1 MKKKFSI
8 LFCLVLIAANIFA
21 QAKPYQIQSPDG
33 KLVVTIAL
41 NQEKGLTYQLSY
53 LQHPIVLDS
62 KFGIKVNGENWD
74 QNLVIK
80 TISASSVD
88 TVWQPIYGERSRV
101 KDQYNES
108 VFYLN
113 KADNKNKQLKILVRV
128 YNQGMAFKYLIPELE
143 NGGPLIK
150 ITGESTEY
158 RFPDSTKAWYTSFAQ
173 QEYQLMDLNK
183 MLVESERPLTLQL
196 SNGLFAC
203 LGEAEMVNYSRTK
216 FKAITEKPNTII
228 GVMYDNVEEIAPF
241 ASPWRWVMVAQSP
254 GALLEN
260 NDLIQNLNPPNQIAN
275 SSWIKPGKV
284 FREVTLSTNG
294 ARTAIDFASKHQLQY
309 ILFDAGWYGYE
320 YHDSSNASRV
330 SVDPKRNPLNALD
343 LQAVIAYGRSKGIG
357 VILYVN
363 QRALAK
369 QLDSILPIFHAWGVA
384 GVKFGFV
391 HVGSFR
397 WTTWMHEAVRKCA
410 KYELMVDIHDEY
422 RPTGFSRTY
431 PNLMTQEG
439 ILGNEGFPTATH
451 NTILPFTRFI
461 AGAADYTFC
470 YYRQDFK
477 QTGAIENGVPRNKFI
492 KTTAAHQLALAA
504 IFYSPLQHMYWY
516 DKPSD
521 SQDEP
526 ELAFWDHIPT
536 VWDDSKVL
544 KGTIGEYIAMAR
556 KTGNKWFLGAITNND
571 ARNIDLS
578 LDFLQ
583 SGQEYEATIYSDDVA
598 ASIRTHV
605 AIKKM
610 KVNSKTTL
618 HLGLVASGGQAIE
631 LVPIHKK

>member
-1 MKKKFSI
+1 MSKNNW
-8 LFCLVLIAANIFA
+8 LFVCLLLLAATAMA
-21 QAKPYQIQSPDG
+21 QTKPYQLRSPNG
-33 KLVVTIAL
+33 KIVVNIAL
-41 NQEKGLTYQLSY
+41 NAEKGLTYSMSY
-53 LQHPIVLDS
+53 QNQPVVLDS
-62 KFGIKVNGENWD
+62 RFGIKVNGENWE
-74 QNLVIK
+74 QNIAIK
-80 TISASSVD
+80 TIAASAID
-88 TVWQPIYGERSRV
+88 TIWQPIYGERSIV

-108 VFYLN
+108 IFYLN
-113 KADNKNKQLKILVRV
+113 KADNKNKQLNIQVRV
-128 YNQGMAFKYLIPELE
+128 YNQGLAFKYRIPELD

-158 RFPDSTKAWYTSFAQ
+158 QFPDSTKAWYTSFAQ
-173 QEYQLMDLNK
+173 QEYQLMDINK
-183 MLVESERPLTLQL
+183 MLSESERPLTLEL
-196 SNGLFAC
+196 KNGLFAC
-203 LGEAEMVNYSRTK
+203 VGEAEMVNYSRTK
-216 FKAITEKPNTII
+216 FKALTGKPNTIT
-228 GVMYDNVEEIAPF
+228 GVMYDNVEEIAAF
-241 ASPWRWVMVAQSP
+241 ASPWRWVMVAETA

-260 NDLIQNLNPPNQIAN
+260 NDLIQNLNPPNQIKN
-275 SSWIKPGKV
+275 PSWIKPGKV
-284 FREVTLSTNG
+284 FREVTLSTIG
-294 ARTAIDFASKHQLQY
+294 ARAAIDFASKHQMQY

-330 SVDPKRNPLNALD
+330 SVDPKRNPVNALD
-343 LQAVIAYGRSKGIG
+343 LQQVIAYGKSKGIG
-357 VILYVN
+357 LILYVN

-369 QLDSILPIFHAWGVA
+369 QLDSILPIYHAWGVA

-391 HVGSFR
+391 HVGSFK

-477 QTGAIENGVPRNKFI
+477 QGGAIENGVPRNKTI

-516 DKPSD
+516 DKPTD

-536 VWDDSKVL
+536 VWDDSRVVS
-544 KGTIGEYIAMAR
+544 GSIGEYIVMAR
-556 KTGNKWFLGAITNND
+556 RTGKKWFVGAITNNQ
-571 ARNIDLS
+571 ARDLKVS
-578 LDFLQ
+578 FDFLPK
-583 SGQEYEATIYSDDVA
+583 GQNYEATIYTDDPLA
-598 ASIRTHV
+598 KIRTHV
-605 AIKKM
+605 SIKKI
-610 KVNSKTTL
+610 KVNSL
-618 HLGLVASGGQAIE
+618 SILPFNLLASGGQAIE
-631 LVPIHKK
+631 MEPISK

>member
-1 MKKKFSI
+1 MSKKYGFFLSLILLSSVVFSQSIPFQI
-8 LFCLVLIAANIFA
+8 L
-21 QAKPYQIQSPDG
+21 SPDS
-33 KLVVTIAL
+33 KMAVNISLDTA
-41 NQEKGLTYQLSY
+41 KGLTYQLSY
-53 LQHPIVLDS
+53 LNQPVVLSS
-62 KFGIKVNGENWD
+62 KFGINVNGENWE
-74 QNLVIK
+74 QNLVVKNIE
-80 TISASSVD
+80 IISVD
-88 TVWQPIYGERSRV
+88 TVWKPIYGERSIV
-101 KDQYNES
+101 KDQYNEA
-108 VFYLN
+108 VIDVN
-113 KADNKNKQLKILVRV
+113 KAENKNKQLKIIVRV
-128 YNQGMAFKYLIPELE
+128 YNQGLAFRFLIPELE

-173 QEYQLMDLNK
+173 QEYQLMDLSK
-183 MLVESERPLTLQL
+183 MTAESERPLTLEL
-196 SNGLFAC
+196 NNGLFAC
-203 LGEAEMVNYSRTK
+203 VGEAAMVNYSRTK
-216 FKAITEKPNTII
+216 FKAVNGKSNTIK
-228 GVMYDNVEEIAPF
+228 GVLYDNVEEIAPF
-241 ASPWRWVMVAQSP
+241 ASPWRWVMVAETA

-260 NDLIQNLNPPNQIAN
+260 NDLIENLNPPNQIAN
-275 SSWIKPGKV
+275 SNWIKPGKV
-284 FREVTLSTNG
+284 FREVTLSTIG
-294 ARTAIDFASKHQLQY
+294 AKKAIEFASKHQLQY

-320 YHDSSNASRV
+320 YHDSSDARRV
-330 SVDPKRNPLNALD
+330 SVDPKRNPVNALN
-343 LQAVIAYGRSKGIG
+343 LQEVIAYGKSKGIG

-369 QLDSILPIFHAWGVA
+369 QLDSILPIYHAWGVA

-391 HVGSFR
+391 HVGSFK

-410 KYELMVDIHDEY
+410 QYQLMVDIHDEY

-477 QTGAIENGVPRNKFI
+477 QAGAIENGVPRNKFI

-536 VWDDSKVL
+536 VWDQSKVL
-544 KGTIGEYIAMAR
+544 VGSIGKYIAMAR
-556 KTGNKWFLGAITNND
+556 RKGTHWFIGAITNND
-571 ARNIDLS
+571 ARDLDLP

-583 SGQEYEATIYSDDVA
+583 VGQVYEATIYKDDTT

-605 AIKKM
+605 AIQKM
-610 KVNSKTTL
+610 KVDSNTIL
-618 HLGLVASGGQAIE
+618 HVSLPASGGQAID
-631 LVPIHKK
+631 LIPVLKK

>member
-1 MKKKFSI
+1 MSKKYWFFLSV
-8 LFCLVLIAANIFA
+8 LFLSSAAFA
-21 QAKPYQIQSPDG
+21 QSSAHQIISPDG
-33 KLVVTIAL
+33 KMVVDIAL
-41 NQEKGLTYQLSY
+41 NSEKGLTYQLSY
-53 LQHPIVLDS
+53 LKQPVILES
-62 KFGIKVNGENWD
+62 KFGFHVNGENWE

-80 TISASSVD
+80 DIQSNTAD
-88 TVWQPIYGERSRV
+88 KVWEPVYGERSTI
-101 KDQYNES
+101 KDQYKES
-108 VFYLN
+108 VFFLT
-113 KADNKNKQLKILVRV
+113 KTDNKNRQLKIIIRV
-128 YNQGMAFKYLIPELE
+128 YNQGMAFRFLVPELE

-183 MLVESERPLTLQL
+183 MVSESERPLTLEL
-196 SNGLFAC
+196 SSGLFAC
-203 LGEAEMVNYSRTK
+203 VGEAEMVNYSRTK
-216 FKAITEKPNTII
+216 FKTLNGKPNTIT
-228 GVMYDNVEEIAPF
+228 GVLYDNVEEIAPF
-241 ASPWRWVMVAQSP
+241 ASPWRWVMVAQTA

-260 NDLIQNLNPPNQIAN
+260 NDLILNLNPPNQIEN

-284 FREVTLSTNG
+284 FREVTLSTTG
-294 ARTAIDFASKHQLQY
+294 AVKAIDFASKHQMQY
-309 ILFDAGWYGYE
+309 VLFDAGWYGYE
-320 YHDSSNASRV
+320 YHDSSNARRV
-330 SVDPKRNPLNALD
+330 SVDPKRNPINALD
-343 LQAVIAYGRSKGIG
+343 LQEVIAYGKSKGIG

-369 QLDSILPIFHAWGVA
+369 QLDSILPIYHAWGVA

-391 HVGSFR
+391 HVGSFK

-410 KYELMVDIHDEY
+410 QYQLMVDIHDEY

-477 QTGAIENGVPRNKFI
+477 QAGAIENGVPRNKFI

-536 VWDDSKVL
+536 VWDESKVL
-544 KGTIGEYIAMAR
+544 AGSIGKYIATAR
-556 KTGNKWFLGAITNND
+556 RKGKHWFIGTITNND
-571 ARNIDLS
+571 ARDLDLP
-578 LDFLQ
+578 LDFLKE
-583 SGQEYEATIYSDDVA
+583 GEEYEATIYKDDPSS
-598 ASIRTHV
+598 SIRTHV
-605 AIKKM
+605 SIQKKR
-610 KVNSKTTL
+610 VNSKTIL
-618 HLGLVASGGQAIE
+618 HISLLASGGQAIE
-631 LVPIHKK
+631 LTPMEKK

>member
-1 MKKKFSI
+1 MNNKFRLLYWFI
-8 LFCLVLIAANIFA
+8 LITLNSFA
-21 QAKPYQIQSPDG
+21 QNDTHQILSPDR
-33 KLVVTIAL
+33 KMQVKIAL
-41 NQEKGLTYQLSY
+41 NAEKGLIYQLSY
-53 LQHPIVLDS
+53 LNQAVVLDS
-62 KFGIKVNGENWD
+62 RFGVKVNGENWE
-74 QNLVIK
+74 QNIVIK
-80 TISASSVD
+80 TIESRAVAKD
-88 TVWQPIYGERSRV
+88 WTPIYGERSNV
-101 KDQYNES
+101 KEQFNES

-113 KADNKNKQLKILVRV
+113 KEDNKNKQLKIAVRV
-128 YNQGMAFKYLIPELE
+128 YNQGMAFRYIIPELE

-150 ITGESTEY
+150 ITGESTEFH
-158 RFPDSTKAWYTSFAQ
+158 FPDATKAWFTPFAQ
-173 QEYQLMDLNK
+173 QEYQLMDLDK
-183 MLVESERPLTLQL
+183 MFTESERPLTLEL

-216 FKAITEKPNTII
+216 FKSIPNKPNTIQ

-241 ASPWRWVMVAQSP
+241 ASPWRWVMVAKSP

-260 NDLIQNLNPPNQIAN
+260 NDLIQNLNPPNQITN

-284 FREVTLSTNG
+284 FREVTLSTAG

-320 YHDSSNASRV
+320 YHDSSDARRV
-330 SVDPKRNPLNALD
+330 SVDPKRNPINALD
-343 LQAVIAYGRSKGIG
+343 LKEVIAYGKSKGIG

-369 QLDSILPIFHAWGVA
+369 QLDTILPIYQAWGVA
-384 GVKFGFV
+384 GIKFGFV

-477 QTGAIENGVPRNKFI
+477 QTGAIENGVPRNKYI

-516 DKPSD
+516 DKPAD

-536 VWDDSKVL
+536 VWDQSKVL
-544 KGTIGEYIAMAR
+544 VGSIGQYIAMAR
-556 KTGNKWFLGAITNND
+556 KSGNKWFVGAITNND
-571 ARNIDLS
+571 ARELDLS
-578 LDFLQ
+578 LDFLE
-583 SGQEYEATIYSDDVA
+583 SGQEYEAVIYKDDPA

-605 AIKKM
+605 SIQKM
-610 KVNSKTTL
+610 KVNSKTIL
-618 HLGLVASGGQAIE
+618 HLKLLASGGQAIE
-631 LVPIHKK
+631 ITPVLK

>member
-1 MKKKFSI
+1 
-8 LFCLVLIAANIFA
+8 
-21 QAKPYQIQSPDG
+21 
-33 KLVVTIAL
+33 
-41 NQEKGLTYQLSY
+41 
-53 LQHPIVLDS
+53 
-62 KFGIKVNGENWD
+62 
-74 QNLVIK
+74 
-80 TISASSVD
+80 
-88 TVWQPIYGERSRV
+88 
-101 KDQYNES
+101 
-108 VFYLN
+108 
-113 KADNKNKQLKILVRV
+113 
-128 YNQGMAFKYLIPELE
+128 MAFRFLVPELE

-150 ITGESTEY
+150 ITRESTEY

-173 QEYQLMDLNK
+173 QEYQLLDLNK
-183 MLVESERPLTLQL
+183 MVTESERPLTLEL

-203 LGEAEMVNYSRTK
+203 VGEAEMVNYSRTK
-216 FKAITEKPNTII
+216 FKALNGKPNTLT

-241 ASPWRWVMVAQSP
+241 ASPWRWVMVAQTA

-260 NDLIQNLNPPNQIAN
+260 NDLIQNLNPPNQITN

-284 FREVTLSTNG
+284 FREVTLSTTG
-294 ARTAIDFASKHQLQY
+294 AIKAIDFASKHQMQY

-320 YHDSSNASRV
+320 YHDSSNARRV
-330 SVDPKRNPLNALD
+330 SVDPKRNPINDLN
-343 LQAVIAYGRSKGIG
+343 LQEVIAYGKSKGIG

-369 QLDSILPIFHAWGVA
+369 QLDSILPIYHAWGVA

-391 HVGSFR
+391 HVGSFK

-410 KYELMVDIHDEY
+410 QYQLMVDIHDEY

-477 QTGAIENGVPRNKFI
+477 QAGAIENGVPRNKFI

-536 VWDDSKVL
+536 VWDQSKVL
-544 KGTIGEYIAMAR
+544 DGSIGKYIAMAR
-556 KTGNKWFLGAITNND
+556 RKGKNWFVGAITNND
-571 ARNIDLS
+571 ARDLDVS

-583 SGQEYEATIYSDDVA
+583 DGQEYEATIYKDDPT
-598 ASIRTHV
+598 ASIRTHI
-605 AIKKM
+605 AIQKK
-610 KVNSKTTL
+610 KVNNKTIL
-618 HLGLVASGGQAIE
+618 HVSLPASGGQAIE
-631 LVPIHKK
+631 LIPIVKK

>member
-1 MKKKFSI
+1 MKKKFS
-8 LFCLVLIAANIFA
+8 LFFCLVLIAANIFA
-21 QAKPYQIQSPDG
+21 QAKPYQMLSPDS
-33 KLVVTIAL
+33 KFAVTIAL

-53 LQHPIVLDS
+53 LQQPIVLES
-62 KFGIKVNGENWD
+62 KFGIKVNGDNWD

-80 TISASSVD
+80 TITASSVD
-88 TVWQPIYGERSRV
+88 TVWQPIYGERSKV
-101 KDQYNES
+101 KDQFNES

-113 KADNKNKQLKILVRV
+113 KTDNKNKQLKIIVRV
-128 YNQGMAFKYLIPELE
+128 YNQGMAFRYLIPELD

-150 ITGESTEY
+150 ISGESTEY
-158 RFPDSTKAWYTSFAQ
+158 RFPDSTKAWYTSSAQ
-173 QEYQLMDLNK
+173 QEYQLMDINK
-183 MLVESERPLTLQL
+183 MLNESERPLTLEL

-216 FKAITEKPNTII
+216 FKAISDKPNTIT
-228 GVMYDNVEEIAPF
+228 GVLYDNVEEIAPF
-241 ASPWRWVMVAQSP
+241 ASPWRWIMVAQSA

-260 NDLIQNLNPPNQIAN
+260 NDLIQNLNPPNQITN

-284 FREVTLSTNG
+284 FREVTLSTTG

-330 SVDPKRNPLNALD
+330 SVDPKRNPVNALD
-343 LQAVIAYGRSKGIG
+343 LKAVIAYGKSKGIG

-526 ELAFWDHIPT
+526 ELSFWDHIPT

-556 KTGNKWFLGAITNND
+556 KTGNKWFVGAITNNE
-571 ARNIDLS
+571 ARILDLP

-583 SGQEYEATIYSDDVA
+583 TGQEYEATIYSDDVA

-605 AIKKM
+605 AIQKM
-610 KVNSKTTL
+610 KVNSKTIL
-618 HLGLVASGGQAIE
+618 HFNLVASGGQAIE

>member
-1 MKKKFSI
+1 MSNKFRLLYWFI
-8 LFCLVLIAANIFA
+8 LITFNSFA
-21 QAKPYQIQSPDG
+21 QNDTHQILSPDG
-33 KLVVTIAL
+33 KMEVKIAL
-41 NQEKGLTYQLSY
+41 NAERGLTYQLTY
-53 LQHPIVLDS
+53 LNQAVVLDS
-62 KFGIKVNGENWD
+62 RFGLKVNGENWE
-74 QNLVIK
+74 QNIVIK
-80 TISASSVD
+80 TIESRAVD
-88 TVWQPIYGERSRV
+88 KDWIPIYGERSNV
-101 KDQYNES
+101 KDQFNES

-113 KADNKNKQLKILVRV
+113 KENNKNKQLKIVVRV
-128 YNQGMAFKYLIPELE
+128 YNQGMAFRYMIPELE

-150 ITGESTEY
+150 ITGESTEF
-158 RFPDSTKAWYTSFAQ
+158 RFPDATKAWFTPFAQ
-173 QEYQLMDLNK
+173 QEYQLMDLNN
-183 MLVESERPLTLQL
+183 MLTESERPLTLEL
-196 SNGLFAC
+196 SNGLYAC

-216 FKAITEKPNTII
+216 FKSIPNKSNTIQ

-241 ASPWRWVMVAQSP
+241 ASPWRWVMVAKTP

-260 NDLIQNLNPPNQIAN
+260 NDLIQNLNPPNQITN

-284 FREVTLSTNG
+284 FREVTLSTAG

-320 YHDSSNASRV
+320 YHDSSDARRV
-330 SVDPKRNPLNALD
+330 SVDPKRNPINALD
-343 LQAVIAYGRSKGIG
+343 LKEVIAYGKSKGIG

-369 QLDSILPIFHAWGVA
+369 QLDSILPIYQAWGVA

-397 WTTWMHEAVRKCA
+397 WTSWMHEAVRKCA
-410 KYELMVDIHDEY
+410 KFHLMVDIHDEY

-477 QTGAIENGVPRNKFI
+477 QTGAIENGVPRNKYI
-492 KTTAAHQLALAA
+492 KTTAGHQLALAA

-516 DKPSD
+516 DKPAD

-536 VWDDSKVL
+536 VWDQSKVL
-544 KGTIGEYIAMAR
+544 VGSIGQYIAMAR
-556 KTGNKWFLGAITNND
+556 KSGNKWFVGAITNND
-571 ARNIDLS
+571 ARELDLS
-578 LDFLQ
+578 LDFLE
-583 SGQEYEATIYSDDVA
+583 SGQEYEAVIYKDDPA
-598 ASIRTHV
+598 TSIRTHV
-605 AIKKM
+605 SIQKM
-610 KVNSKTTL
+610 KVNSKTIL
-618 HLGLVASGGQAIE
+618 HLKLLASGGQAIE
-631 LVPIHKK
+631 ITPVLNK

>member
-1 MKKKFSI
+1 MSKKYWFFLSI
-8 LFCLVLIAANIFA
+8 LFLSSAAFSQSN
-21 QAKPYQIQSPDG
+21 PHQIISPDG
-33 KLVVTIAL
+33 KMVVDISL
-41 NQEKGLTYQLSY
+41 NSEKGLTYQLSY
-53 LQHPIVLDS
+53 LKQPVVLES
-62 KFGIKVNGENWD
+62 KFGLHVNGENWE

-80 TISASSVD
+80 DIQSNAAD
-88 TVWQPIYGERSRV
+88 KVWEPVYGERSTI
-101 KDQYNES
+101 KDQYKES
-108 VFYLN
+108 VFFLT
-113 KADNKNKQLKILVRV
+113 KTDNKNRELKIIIRI
-128 YNQGMAFKYLIPELE
+128 YNQGMAFRFLVPELE

-183 MLVESERPLTLQL
+183 MFTESERPLTLEL

-203 LGEAEMVNYSRTK
+203 IGEAEMVNYSRTK
-216 FKAITEKPNTII
+216 FKALNGKPNTIT
-228 GVMYDNVEEIAPF
+228 GVLYDNVEEIAPF
-241 ASPWRWVMVAQSP
+241 ATPWRWVMVAQTA
-254 GALLEN
+254 GTLLEN
-260 NDLIQNLNPPNQIAN
+260 NDLILNLNPPNQIEN

-284 FREVTLSTNG
+284 FREVTLSTIG
-294 ARTAIDFASKHQLQY
+294 AVKAIDFASKHQMQY

-320 YHDSSNASRV
+320 YHDSSNARRV
-330 SVDPKRNPLNALD
+330 SVDPKRNPINALD
-343 LQAVIAYGRSKGIG
+343 LQEVIAYGKSKGIG

-369 QLDSILPIFHAWGVA
+369 QLDSILPIYHAWGVA

-391 HVGSFR
+391 HVGSFK

-410 KYELMVDIHDEY
+410 QYQLMVDIHDEY

-477 QTGAIENGVPRNKFI
+477 QAGAIENGVPRNKFI

-526 ELAFWDHIPT
+526 ELTFWDHIPT
-536 VWDDSKVL
+536 VWDESKVL
-544 KGTIGEYIAMAR
+544 AGSIGKYIAMAR
-556 KTGNKWFLGAITNND
+556 RKGKHWFLGTITNND
-571 ARNIDLS
+571 SREFDLP

-583 SGQEYEATIYSDDVA
+583 EGQEYEATIYKDDPNS
-598 ASIRTHV
+598 SIRTHV
-605 AIKKM
+605 TIQKKR
-610 KVNSKTTL
+610 VNNKSIL
-618 HLGLVASGGQAIE
+618 HVSLLASGGQAIE
-631 LVPIHKK
+631 LTPLAKK

>member
-1 MKKKFSI
+1 MLKTYSLFLCTC
-8 LFCLVLIAANIFA
+8 LFCVIANA
-21 QAKPYQIQSPDG
+21 QTKPYQIASPDG
-33 KLVVTIAL
+33 KILVTIAS
-41 NQEKGLTYQLSY
+41 NAEKGLTYSMTYQN
-53 LQHPIVLDS
+53 QPVVLES
-62 KFGIKVNGENWD
+62 RFGIKVNGETWD
-74 QNLVIK
+74 QNLVVK
-80 TISASSVD
+80 TIAASNVD
-88 TVWQPIYGERSRV
+88 TSWIPVYGERSLV
-101 KDQYNES
+101 KDQYRES
-108 VFYLN
+108 IFYLA
-113 KADNKNKQLKILVRV
+113 KADYKNKQLHIQVRV
-128 YNQGMAFKYLIPELE
+128 YNQGLAFKYLVPELE

-158 RFPDSTKAWYTSFAQ
+158 HFPDSTKAWYTSFAQ

-183 MLVESERPLTLQL
+183 MVSESERPLTLEL
-196 SNGLFAC
+196 KNGLFAC

-216 FKAITEKPNTII
+216 FKSLAGKPNTIN

-241 ASPWRWVMVAQSP
+241 ASPWRWIMVAQSA

-260 NDLIQNLNPPNQIAN
+260 NDLIQNLNPPNQIKN
-275 SSWIKPGKV
+275 PQWIKPGKV
-284 FREVTLSTNG
+284 FREVTLSTIG
-294 ARTAIDFASKHQLQY
+294 ARAAIDFANKHQLQY

-330 SVDPKRNPLNALD
+330 SVDPKRNPVNALN
-343 LQAVIAYGRSKGIG
+343 LQEVIAYGKSKNIG

-369 QLDSILPIFHAWGVA
+369 QLDSILPIYHAWGVA

-391 HVGSFR
+391 HVGSYK

-410 KYELMVDIHDEY
+410 QYELMVDIHDEY

-477 QTGAIENGVPRNKFI
+477 QGGAVENGVPRNKTI

-521 SQDEP
+521 AQDEP

-536 VWDDSKVL
+536 VWDDTKFVDGSV
-544 KGTIGEYIAMAR
+544 GNYVVMAR
-556 KTGNKWFLGAITNND
+556 RTGKKWFVGAITNTE
-571 ARNIDLS
+571 ARHLEIP
-578 LDFLQ
+578 LDFLTK
-583 SGQEYEATIYSDDVA
+583 GQNYEATIYADDPA

-605 AIKKM
+605 SIKKLKLTSQSILQLNLM
-610 KVNSKTTL
+610 
-618 HLGLVASGGQAIE
+618 ASGGQAIE
-631 LVPIHKK
+631 IVPISK

>member
-1 MKKKFSI
+1 M
-8 LFCLVLIAANIFA
+8 
-21 QAKPYQIQSPDG
+21 
-33 KLVVTIAL
+33 VVDIAL
-41 NQEKGLTYQLSY
+41 NSEKGLTYQLSY
-53 LQHPIVLDS
+53 LKQPVVLES
-62 KFGIKVNGENWD
+62 KFGFHVNGENWE

-80 TISASSVD
+80 DIQSNAAD
-88 TVWQPIYGERSRV
+88 KVWEPVYGERSTI
-101 KDQYNES
+101 KDQYKES
-108 VFYLN
+108 VFFLT
-113 KADNKNKQLKILVRV
+113 KTENKNRELKIIIRV
-128 YNQGMAFKYLIPELE
+128 YNQGMAFRFLVPELE

-183 MLVESERPLTLQL
+183 MVTESERPLTLEL

-203 LGEAEMVNYSRTK
+203 VGEAEMVNYSRTK
-216 FKAITEKPNTII
+216 FKALNGKPNTIT
-228 GVMYDNVEEIAPF
+228 GVLYDNVEEIAPF
-241 ASPWRWVMVAQSP
+241 ASPWRWVMVAQTA

-260 NDLIQNLNPPNQIAN
+260 NDLILNLNPPNQIEN

-284 FREVTLSTNG
+284 FREVTLSTTG
-294 ARTAIDFASKHQLQY
+294 AVKAIDFASKHQMQY
-309 ILFDAGWYGYE
+309 VLFDAGWYGYE
-320 YHDSSNASRV
+320 YHDSSNARRV
-330 SVDPKRNPLNALD
+330 SVDPKRNPINALD
-343 LQAVIAYGRSKGIG
+343 LQQVIAYGKSKGIG
-357 VILYVN
+357 IILYVN

-369 QLDSILPIFHAWGVA
+369 QLDSILPIYHAWGVA

-391 HVGSFR
+391 HVGSFK

-410 KYELMVDIHDEY
+410 QYQLMVDIHDEY

-536 VWDDSKVL
+536 VWDESKVL
-544 KGTIGEYIAMAR
+544 SGSIGKYIAMAR
-556 KTGNKWFLGAITNND
+556 RKGKHWFIGAITNND
-571 ARNIDLS
+571 ARDLDLP
-578 LDFLQ
+578 LDFLKE
-583 SGQEYEATIYSDDVA
+583 GEEYEATIYKDDPSS
-598 ASIRTHV
+598 SIRTHV
-605 AIKKM
+605 SIQKKR
-610 KVNSKTTL
+610 VNNKTIL
-618 HLGLVASGGQAIE
+618 HVSLLASGGQAIE
-631 LVPIHKK
+631 LTPIAKK

>member
-1 MKKKFSI
+1 MIQKFR
-8 LFCLVLIAANIFA
+8 LLLCLLLIGCNGFA
-21 QAKPYQIQSPDG
+21 QNDTYQILSPDG
-33 KLVVTIAL
+33 KMLVNIAL
-41 NQEKGLTYQLSY
+41 TQEKGLIYRLSY
-53 LQHPIVLDS
+53 LQQPVILDS
-62 KFGIKVNGENWD
+62 KFGINVNGENWER
-74 QNLVIK
+74 NIVIK
-80 TISASSVD
+80 TITAKAVD
-88 TVWQPIYGERSRV
+88 TVWLPIYGERSKV
-101 KDQYNES
+101 KDKYNES

-113 KADNKNKQLKILVRV
+113 KEDNNNKQLKIIVRV
-128 YNQGMAFKYLIPELE
+128 YNQGLAFRYLVPELE

-173 QEYQLMDLNK
+173 QEYQLLDLNK
-183 MLVESERPLTLQL
+183 MLNESERPLTLEL
-196 SNGLFAC
+196 RNGLYAC

-216 FKAITEKPNTII
+216 FKAIVNVPNTLK

-241 ASPWRWVMVAQSP
+241 ASPWRYVMAAKSP
-254 GALLEN
+254 GELLEN
-260 NDLIQNLNPPNQIAN
+260 NDLIQNLNPPNQIVN

-284 FREVTLSTNG
+284 FREVTLSTVG
-294 ARTAIDFASKHQLQY
+294 ARTAIDFASKHNLQY

-330 SVDPKRNPLNALD
+330 SVDPKRNPLNALNI
-343 LQAVIAYGRSKGIG
+343 QEVIAYGKTKGIG

-369 QLDSILPIFHAWGVA
+369 QLDSILPIYHAWGVA
-384 GVKFGFV
+384 GIKFGFV

-397 WTTWMHEAVRKCA
+397 WTAWMHEAVRKCA
-410 KYELMVDIHDEY
+410 QYELMVDIHDEY

-536 VWDDSKVL
+536 VWDQSKVL
-544 KGTIGEYIAMAR
+544 AGYIGQYIAMAR
-556 KTGNKWFLGAITNND
+556 KAGNDWFVGAITNND
-571 ARNIDLS
+571 ARELNLS

-583 SGQEYEATIYSDDVA
+583 YGQEYEATIFRDDPA
-598 ASIRTHV
+598 ANIRTHV
-605 AIKKM
+605 AIQKI
-610 KVNSKTTL
+610 KVNSTTIL
-618 HLGLVASGGQAIE
+618 HVKLLASGGQAIE
-631 LVPIHKK
+631 LKPILKK

>member
-1 MKKKFSI
+1 MLKKFCQSFFI
-8 LFCLVLIAANIFA
+8 LFLSASVFA
-21 QAKPYQIQSPDG
+21 QSNVHQILSPDRTMEV
-33 KLVVTIAL
+33 KITINAD
-41 NQEKGLTYQLSY
+41 KGLTYQLSY
-53 LQHPIVLDS
+53 LNQPVVLDS
-62 KFGIKVNGENWD
+62 RFGIKVNGENWE
-74 QNLVIK
+74 QNIVIK
-80 TISASSVD
+80 TIDTKVVD
-88 TVWQPIYGERSRV
+88 TEWTPIYGERSKV

-113 KADNKNKQLKILVRV
+113 KEDNKNKQLKIVVRV
-128 YNQGMAFKYLIPELE
+128 YNQGMAFRYLVPELE

-158 RFPDSTKAWYTSFAQ
+158 RFPEATKAWFTPSAQ
-173 QEYQLMDLNK
+173 QEYQLLDLDK
-183 MLVESERPLTLQL
+183 MLTESERPLTLEL
-196 SNGLFAC
+196 NNGLYAC

-216 FKAITEKPNTII
+216 FKSINGKPNTIQ

-241 ASPWRWVMVAQSP
+241 ASPWRWVMVAKSP

-260 NDLIQNLNPPNQIAN
+260 NDLIQNLNPPNQITN

-284 FREVTLSTNG
+284 FREVTLSTLG
-294 ARTAIDFASKHQLQY
+294 ARNAIDFASKHNLQY

-330 SVDPKRNPLNALD
+330 SVDPKRNPINALD
-343 LQAVIAYGRSKGIG
+343 LKEVIAYGQSKGIG

-369 QLDSILPIFHAWGVA
+369 QLDSILPIYQAWGVA

-410 KYELMVDIHDEY
+410 KYQLMVDIHDEY

-516 DKPSD
+516 DKPTD
-521 SQDEP
+521 SQGEP

-536 VWDDSKVL
+536 VWDQSKVL
-544 KGTIGEYIAMAR
+544 VGSIGQYVAMAR
-556 KTGNKWFLGAITNND
+556 KTGNNWFVGAITNNE
-571 ARNIDLS
+571 ARELDLS

-583 SGQEYEATIYSDDVA
+583 AGQEYEAVIYKDDPA

-605 AIKKM
+605 AIQKI
-610 KVNSKTTL
+610 KVNSKTKL
-618 HLGLVASGGQAIE
+618 HLKLLASGGQAIE
-631 LVPIHKK
+631 LTPILKN

>member
-1 MKKKFSI
+1 MFKKYCLSVFI
-8 LFCLVLIAANIFA
+8 LLVSAIVLA
-21 QAKPYQIQSPDG
+21 QSDAHQILSPDG
-33 KLVVTIAL
+33 KMEVNIAL
-41 NQEKGLTYQLSY
+41 NAEKGLTYQLSY
-53 LQHPIVLDS
+53 LNQDVVLDS
-62 KFGIKVNGENWD
+62 RFGIKVNGENWE
-74 QNLVIK
+74 QNIAIK
-80 TISASSVD
+80 TIDTKAVD
-88 TVWQPIYGERSRV
+88 TDWTPIYGERSKV

-113 KADNKNKQLKILVRV
+113 KEDNKNKQLKIVVKV
-128 YNQGMAFKYLIPELE
+128 YNQGMAFRYLVPELE

-158 RFPDSTKAWYTSFAQ
+158 RFPEATKAWFTPSAQ
-173 QEYQLMDLNK
+173 QEYQLLDLNK
-183 MLVESERPLTLQL
+183 MLTESERPLTLEL
-196 SNGLFAC
+196 NNGLYAC

-216 FKAITEKPNTII
+216 FKSISGKPNTVQ

-241 ASPWRWVMVAQSP
+241 ASPWRWVMVAKTP

-260 NDLIQNLNPPNQIAN
+260 NDLIQNLNPPNQITN

-284 FREVTLSTNG
+284 FREVTLSTIG
-294 ARTAIDFASKHQLQY
+294 ARKAIDFASKHNLQY

-320 YHDSSNASRV
+320 YHDSSDARRV
-330 SVDPKRNPLNALD
+330 SVDPKRNPINALD
-343 LQAVIAYGRSKGIG
+343 LKEVIAYGKSKGIG

-369 QLDSILPIFHAWGVA
+369 QLDSILPIYQVWGVA

-410 KYELMVDIHDEY
+410 KYQLMVDIHDEY

-477 QTGAIENGVPRNKFI
+477 QAGAIENGVPRNKFI

-516 DKPSD
+516 DKPTD

-536 VWDDSKVL
+536 VWDQSKVL
-544 KGTIGEYIAMAR
+544 VGSIGQYVAMAR
-556 KTGNKWFLGAITNND
+556 KSGNNWFVGAITNND
-571 ARNIDLS
+571 PRELDLS
-578 LDFLQ
+578 LDFLP
-583 SGQEYEATIYSDDVA
+583 SGQEYEAVIYKDDPA

-605 AIKKM
+605 AIQKM
-610 KVNSKTTL
+610 KVSSKTIL
-618 HLGLVASGGQAIE
+618 HVNLLASGGQAIE
-631 LVPIHKK
+631 LTPILKK

>member
-1 MKKKFSI
+1 MSRKYWLFLSI
-8 LFCLVLIAANIFA
+8 LFFSSSASA
-21 QAKPYQIQSPDG
+21 QSNPHQILSPDG
-33 KLVVTIAL
+33 KMAVNISL
-41 NQEKGLTYQLSY
+41 NTEKGLTYQLSY
-53 LQHPIVLDS
+53 LNQAVVLES
-62 KFGIKVNGENWD
+62 KFGINVNGEKWE

-80 TISASSVD
+80 NIASIAVD
-88 TVWQPIYGERSRV
+88 TVWKPIYGERSTI
-101 KDQYNES
+101 KDQYKES
-108 VFYLN
+108 IFYVN
-113 KADNKNKQLKILVRV
+113 KTDNKNKELKIIVRV
-128 YNQGMAFKYLIPELE
+128 YNQGMAFRYLVPELE

-158 RFPDSTKAWYTSFAQ
+158 RFPDSTKAWYTAFAQ

-183 MLVESERPLTLQL
+183 MVTASERPLTLEL

-203 LGEAEMVNYSRTK
+203 VGEAEMVNYSRTK
-216 FKAITEKPNTII
+216 FKALKDKPNTLI
-228 GVMYDNVEEIAPF
+228 GELYDNVEEIAPF
-241 ASPWRWVMVAQSP
+241 ASPWRWVMVAQTA

-260 NDLIQNLNPPNQIAN
+260 NDLIQNLNPPNKIAN

-284 FREVTLSTNG
+284 FREVTLSTDG
-294 ARTAIDFASKHQLQY
+294 ARKAIDFASKHKMQY

-320 YHDSSNASRV
+320 YHDSSNAKRV
-330 SVDPKRNPLNALD
+330 SVDPKRNPVNALD
-343 LQAVIAYGRSKGIG
+343 LQKVIAYGKSKGIG

-369 QLDSILPIFHAWGVA
+369 QLDSILPIYHAWGVA

-391 HVGSFR
+391 HVGSFK
-397 WTTWMHEAVRKCA
+397 WTVWMHEAVRKCA
-410 KYELMVDIHDEY
+410 QYQLMVDIHDEY

-477 QTGAIENGVPRNKFI
+477 QAGAIENGVPRNKFI

-536 VWDDSKVL
+536 VWDESKVL
-544 KGTIGEYIAMAR
+544 TGSIGQYIAMAR
-556 KTGNKWFLGAITNND
+556 RTGKNWFIGAITNND
-571 ARNIDLS
+571 SRDLDLS

-583 SGQEYEATIYSDDVA
+583 DGQEYEAVIYRDDPT

-605 AIKKM
+605 SIEKK
-610 KVNSKTTL
+610 KVNNKTIL
-618 HLGLVASGGQAIE
+618 HMRLPASGGQAIE
-631 LVPIHKK
+631 LIPIPKK